1 MDCEAG
7 ESAGVKKRFRI
18 ADCGLTRV
26 EHPSTKPELSPAV
39 RGKLGAVR
47 RRIRAYV
54 WLEGI
59 AILVALLGLAFWLG
73 MGLDWLFEPSPQ
85 VRRVGLVVVG
95 CAALYVVYRYLLRR
109 AFVPV
114 SDTAAALLLERRFSR
129 LQDHVITAVDVAA
142 APQHAAEYHPE
153 LVARTTQAAEAAVGD
168 IPVAKIFNHG
178 PLVRAAIAAGVLAVS
193 IGVLAIGARD
203 VFGFWLDRL
212 AMSEEPWPRRV
223 RLEVLGFPPDDHGRR
238 THKLA
243 LDDDLELLVHA
254 DTTGGFEAPDE
265 VEIRFRLTDRAA
277 GGVVRRGRDTLIRVG
292 DASANKGDQQL
303 FRYEFKHV
311 TGEMD
316 FDVVG
321 GDDRVRDLHLQVVD
335 RPELHGIELEC
346 VYPEYLQ
353 RPPRRLPVTGGMR
366 IPEGTRLVL
375 HAKSTKPLAAARVR
389 GSNDK
394 EEKPLE
400 LSSGSGQEIQWEYGT
415 LTADDVL
422 VVSVTDV
429 DGVASREP
437 YRVSLSAVKDE
448 VPQVAVRLAGIGSA
462 VTPEAVLPLVG
473 KITDDYGLDRVWF
486 EYRVDGGDA
495 QTTLLVQQPS
505 GEPALEKIDAFDLRA
520 TDTQTGQRALVLKPK
535 QRLMLAL
542 KAGDRYNLSD
552 EPRAGSSQQFMLDVV
567 TVADLLAL
575 MERRELALR
584 QRFEAIYEKLTDT
597 RNLMS
602 RVESSDTAPDTAETP
617 AADAAAKEDEKAAS
631 SSTAPSDAAQRM
643 LSRRRLRVAGALQ
656 NVVQAADEVKGV
668 AEAFDDLGS
677 ELTNNRID
685 NPDLKSRLGEQIAQ
699 PLHQIAEQRMPEL
712 IKQLKLVEER
722 LADPAATAAEMRK
735 AIAQA
740 DEILVAMQQVLEKML
755 ELETYNEVVALLRGI
770 ITDQDEIN
778 RRTKER
784 QKEKLKG
791 LFEK

>member
-1 MDCEAG
+1 M
-7 ESAGVKKRFRI
+7 
-18 ADCGLTRV
+18 ADTT
-26 EHPSTKPELSPAV
+26 PKPELTPAV
-39 RGKLGAVR
+39 RSALAAVR
-47 RRIRAYV
+47 RQIRAYI
-54 WLEGI
+54 WLEAI
-59 AILVALLGLAFWLG
+59 AILVVLLGLAFWLG
-73 MGLDWLFEPSPQ
+73 LGLDWLFEPSPRL
-85 VRRVGLVVVG
+85 RRIGLAVVA

-109 AFVPV
+109 VFVPV
-114 SDTAAALLLERRFSR
+114 SDTAAALLLERRFTN
-129 LQDHVITAVDVAA
+129 LQDHVITAVDVAT
-142 APQHAAEYHPE
+142 APAHAAEYHPE
-153 LVARTTQAAEAAVGD
+153 LVVRTTQAADAAIGNVQ
-168 IPVAKIFNHG
+168 VAKIFNRG
-178 PLVRAAIAAGVLAVS
+178 PLVRAAVAAGVLAIS

-223 RLEVLGFPPDDHGRR
+223 RLEVMGFPPDANGRR

-243 LDDDLELLVHA
+243 QDDDLELLVHA
-254 DTTGGFEAPDE
+254 STTGGFEAPDD

-277 GGVVRRGRDTLIRVG
+277 GDVLRRGRDSLIRVG
-292 DASANKGDQQL
+292 DASADKGDHQL

-311 TGEMD
+311 TGDMD
-316 FDVVG
+316 FDIVG

-346 VYPEYLQ
+346 IYPEYLQ

-375 HAKSTKPLAAARVR
+375 HASSTKPLTAARVR
-389 GSNDK
+389 GSNDND
-394 EEKPLE
+394 EKSLD
-400 LSSGSGQEIQWEYGT
+400 LASGSGQELRWEYGT
-415 LTADDVL
+415 LAADDVL
-422 VVSVTDV
+422 IVSVTDA

-437 YRVSLSAVKDE
+437 HRVSLSVVKDE
-448 VPQVAVRLAGIGSA
+448 VPQVAMRLAGIGSA
-462 VTPEAVLPLVG
+462 VTPEAVLPFVG
-473 KITDDYGLDRVWF
+473 QITDDYGLDRTWF
-486 EYRVDGGDA
+486 EYRVDGGDP
-495 QTTLLVQQPS
+495 QTTFLEQQPS

-520 TDTQTGQRALVLKPK
+520 TNPETGQRALVLKPK
-535 QRLMLAL
+535 QRFILAL
-542 KAGDRYNLSD
+542 KAGDRYDLSD
-552 EPRAGSSQQFMLDVV
+552 EPRAGSSRQFVLDVV
-567 TVADLLAL
+567 TMADLLAL

-602 RVESSDTAPDTAETP
+602 RVESSDTATDTADT
-617 AADAAAKEDEKAAS
+617 AASDAATKRDEDPAS
-631 SSTAPSDAAQRM
+631 PSTAPAEAAQRM

-656 NVVQAADEVKGV
+656 NVVQAADEVQGV
-668 AEAFDDLGS
+668 AEAFDDLGD

-685 NPDLKSRLGEQIAQ
+685 NPDLKNRLGEQIAQ
-699 PLHQIAEQRMPEL
+699 PLHQIADERMPGL

-722 LADPAATAAEMRK
+722 LADPAATAAEMKR

-740 DEILVAMQQVLEKML
+740 DEILVAMQQVLERML

-791 LFEK
+791 LFDK